1 MNLGLTLAHAAQKW
15 PDKVG
20 LVFEDRRWT
29 FRQWNREVN
38 KAAHAFAAR
47 GIGRGDR
54 VAFLTWNLPEQVTGF
69 YGLLKIGAVPVPINY
84 RLAPNEVKYIV
95 NDAGARLLVFEE

>member
-1 MNLGLTLAHAAQKW
+1 MNLGLTLTQAALKW

-20 LVFEDRRWT
+20 LVFEGRRWT

-47 GIGRGDR
+47 G
-54 VAFLTWNLPEQVTGF
+54 VQHLVSE
-69 YGLLKIGAVPVPINY
+69 YGAIGAANLLIEMTHQVLAGVDPFEVAQ
-84 RLAPNEVKYIV
+84 RLRRVSPPP
-95 NDAGARLLVFEE
+95 R